1 MTYDASQLLTFV
13 QAMLWSGFVVFLR
26 VGAMLALVPAF
37 GEQTVPVRVRLGLS
51 IAFSLV
57 VLPAVSPGIPPPPD
71 QPTAIMSIL
80 LAEVVAGLL
89 FGMMLRLFVIALMMA
104 GTLIAQSTSL
114 SQLFGGS
121 HRSKIIQKAK
131 RCGANLYRQK
141 RGPVL
146 LSKNRAINLA
156 TTYSRGT

>member
-104 GTLIAQSTSL
+104 GTLIAQSTS
-114 SQLFGGS
+114 
-121 HRSKIIQKAK
+121 
-131 RCGANLYRQK
+131 
-141 RGPVL
+141 V
-146 LSKNRAINLA
+146 RAA
-156 TTYSRGT
+156 AR